1 MKSYEYKTLQFKQG
15 LMSMKLNEDREG
27 LIAALNNEG
36 RAGWRGANQPPFL
49 VNLPFTV
56 LLEREV

>member
-1 MKSYEYKTLQFKQG
+1 MDSYEYKTLQFKQG
-15 LMSMKLNEDREG
+15 LMSMKLNEDRDG

-36 RAGWRGANQPPFL
+36 RGGWRAATQPPFL